1 MTLEHGEAP
10 FKKGVAWFFVQL
22 FSFELERCSAAHFK
36 IFFGR
41 PLGPSHRQVNSILE
55 FCTFIRSLQL
65 ASCNKVE
72 QTETFASLAR
82 RSGSGRD

>member
-10 FKKGVAWFFVQL
+10 FKKGVAWFLVQL

-41 PLGPSHRQVNSILE
+41 PLSGLAQTQVNSILE
-55 FCTFIRSLQL
+55 FCTYPQF
-65 ASCNKVE
+65 ATCNKPKLS
-72 QTETFASLAR
+72 QA
-82 RSGSGRD
+82 